1 MDTGPGSRAQ
11 ESLAQ
16 SAASPTS
23 YASREALQFAHV
35 QEGEEQGQ
43 VLVEWRREE
52 RLEAL
57 SS

>member
-1 MDTGPGSRAQ
+1 MDTGSGSLAQ
-11 ESLAQ
+11 ESLAP
-16 SAASPTS
+16 SAASCTS
-23 YASREALQFAHV
+23 CASGKTLQLAHV
-35 QEGEEQGQ
+35 QGGEEQGQ